1 MCGQTHQSLSR
12 AAQSLKSFRTP
23 KCPKTSVPVTRI
35 ASLPAA
41 SVKESLPYQESLI
54 SWVLLATATFQSER
68 SGHFGEEIYDK
79 LATSDLARKMIGA
92 SQSVFLKK
100 KEKKTEQG
108 GSQLRIGEAGIKTE

>member
-100 KEKKTEQG
+100 KKKKKLNRE
-108 GSQLRIGEAGIKTE
+108 EAN